1 MGKVKVSKN
10 NNTKKIVCSVAIAVA
25 AALIIFAFCGRFFN
39 SVFRDIANFFVG
51 SFGMAF
57 YGMMIAVIVC
67 CSFCLRAKACAYP

>member
-39 SVFRDIANFFVG
+39 LQRYIKVFNI
-51 SFGMAF
+51 
-57 YGMMIAVIVC
+57 
-67 CSFCLRAKACAYP
+67 